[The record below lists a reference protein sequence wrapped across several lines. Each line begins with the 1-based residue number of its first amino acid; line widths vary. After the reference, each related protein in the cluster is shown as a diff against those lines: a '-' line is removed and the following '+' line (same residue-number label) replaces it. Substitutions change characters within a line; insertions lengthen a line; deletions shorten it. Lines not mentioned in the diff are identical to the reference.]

1 MESEERAERILTTE
15 GRLIATSVNTASVRD
30 ALGRLGL
37 HDQRRMETA
46 ADPREYGVMI
56 SAFELVK
63 LADRAEHLVVL
74 ERLVY
79 GWWSREA
86 GDPDDMRAEVIEWAG
101 HHDFSMLDVA
111 PPE

>member
-1 MESEERAERILTTE
+1 
-15 GRLIATSVNTASVRD
+15 LIATSVNTASVRD

-74 ERLVY
+74 ERLMQRLSLKGPGGSVY
-79 GWWSREA
+79 MFADAVENVPEVSRQLA
-86 GDPDDMRAEVIEWAG
+86 RWLEV
-101 HHDFSMLDVA
+101 HDFSML
-111 PPE
+111 ESGE